1 MNNHQNISISRYL
14 FVALCVAAGILAIA
28 FVIALIQFQSQP
40 TLAQPTLAQPTL
52 WGGEKEPKKHVI
64 VQESN
69 NPVPI
74 EGKFLEFLKR
84 GKYSG
89 FMLVNLKGQARIIGL
104 DGRDK
109 MPCGEIV
116 GSEIRPFP
124 GREDCPSFKNI
135 KLTHV
140 GLLQF
145 LVFDEGTKDPICHI
159 DGIYVC

>member
-1 MNNHQNISISRYL
+1 MNNHKNISISRYL
-14 FVALCVAAGILAIA
+14 FIASCVAVGILAIA

-40 TLAQPTLAQPTL
+40 TLAQPTP

-64 VQESN
+64 VRESN

-74 EGKFLEFLKR
+74 EPKFLEFLKR

-89 FMLVNLKGQARIIGL
+89 FVLVNLEGQVRIIGL

-124 GREDCPSFKNI
+124 GRDDCPSFKNI

-140 GLLQF
+140 GLLHF
-145 LVFDEGTKDPICHI
+145 LVLEGSPEKICWI
-159 DGIYVC
+159 DGEYVC